1 MTRVVCRFS
10 IVFAAALLFGALPAH
25 AQESK
30 LAISGFDPV
39 AYFTDGKPVE
49 GQPAFEHLWHN
60 ARWRFVSAAHRD
72 LFASNP
78 EQYAPQF
85 DGYCAMGVMGVAVAA
100 AHKDTVDPQAWA
112 IVDGKLYLTHTKGSM
127 ENWRQN
133 AGDNIKKAEV
143 NWVFVKDQAE
153 PVLVGPPCRADPPS
167 VIVTTSDN
175 KRRLIVGRQVAVD
188 QTGQP
193 IGKGDIGA
201 QLRQVGKNLDACL
214 KAVGASED
222 DLIFTRIY
230 VSDKSLL
237 ANGADSQ
244 SRFLRPDGPSS
255 TMIVGPNFAGPDF
268 LIGVEGVANLN

>member
-1 MTRVVCRFS
+1 M
-10 IVFAAALLFGALPAH
+10 
-25 AQESK
+25 ES
-30 LAISGFDPV
+30 
-39 AYFTDGKPVE
+39 
-49 GQPAFEHLWHN
+49 
-60 ARWRFVSAAHRD
+60 
-72 LFASNP
+72 
-78 EQYAPQF
+78 
-85 DGYCAMGVMGVAVAA
+85 
-100 AHKDTVDPQAWA
+100 
-112 IVDGKLYLTHTKGSM
+112 
-127 ENWRQN
+127 WRQN

-143 NWVFVKDQAE
+143 NWAFVKDQAE

-222 DLIFTRIY
+222 DLVFTRIY